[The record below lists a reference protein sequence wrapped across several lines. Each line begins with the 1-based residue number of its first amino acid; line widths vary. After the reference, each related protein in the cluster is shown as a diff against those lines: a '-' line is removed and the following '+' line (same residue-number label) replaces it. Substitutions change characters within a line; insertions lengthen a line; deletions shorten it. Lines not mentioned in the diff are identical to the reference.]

1 MAKSRSEPPATALGA
16 QLLGFAALVALVVVS
31 TLSVAHVVS
40 LKRALDGE
48 THFEAVGVA
57 TDLATL
63 RDGAEALD
71 PGELQR
77 ALERFVRHSS
87 DVAYVR
93 VTDARAPDRVLA
105 AVPLEGKLAPMID
118 VGTERDAGLEYA
130 VEAKLLRDGAC
141 GAKAGEWI
149 VHASALVKARDGA
162 PLATV
167 GVGVRPQ
174 RMEALVARSFPL
186 ALGASL
192 LAFVVAVLVGQR
204 LARRITRP
212 IEALTARMGD
222 VAKGELGPPAD
233 TTEGPRE
240 VRALASSYNVMLEG
254 LRQKLALER
263 YVPSLAR
270 DGLRNDSGEAVI
282 EARECFAAVLFADLR
297 GFSTLS
303 EKRSPRDVLD
313 LLNVYADAMAKVVAD
328 HQGDVIE
335 LMGDGI
341 LAVFPE
347 TSGGFVRVVRC
358 ALAMQ
363 AELST
368 LALPEL
374 RMGIGIHAGEVVLGT
389 VGTGERLKYTVV
401 GDAVNVSS
409 RIQEHARDPSRSCVM
424 ASRAIFD
431 LTKDDVPWVPRG
443 SVPIRGRDGT
453 IELFEVERAR
463 DDRHEEHLPPHD
475 GS

>member
-1 MAKSRSEPPATALGA
+1 MAKPRSEPPATALGA

-31 TLSVAHVVS
+31 TLSGAHVVS

-48 THFEAVGVA
+48 SHFEAVGVA

-63 RDGAEALD
+63 RDGAATLD
-71 PGELQR
+71 AGELQR
-77 ALERFVRHSS
+77 ALERFVRHST

-93 VTDARAPDRVLA
+93 VTDARAPDRVIA

-118 VGTERDAGLEYA
+118 ASVERDAGTEHA
-130 VEAKLLRDGAC
+130 VEAALLRDGAC

-149 VHASALVKARDGA
+149 VHASALVKAQDGT
-162 PLATV
+162 PLAIV

-174 RMEALVARSFPL
+174 RIEALVARSFPL

-212 IEALTARMGD
+212 IEALTARMSD

-233 TTEGPRE
+233 ATEGPRE
-240 VRALASSYNVMLEG
+240 VRALAASYNVMLEG

-303 EKRSPRDVLD
+303 QKRSPREVLD
-313 LLNVYADAMAKVVAD
+313 LLNVYADTMAKVVAD
-328 HQGDVIE
+328 HRGDVIE

-341 LAVFPE
+341 LAVFPGE
-347 TSGGFVRVVRC
+347 TGDLARVVRC

-363 AELST
+363 AELAT

-389 VGTGERLKYTVV
+389 VGTGDRLKYTVV

-409 RIQEHARDPSRSCVM
+409 RIQEQARDPSRSCVM
-424 ASRAIFD
+424 ASREVYDRTSAEIAWVARGAI
-431 LTKDDVPWVPRG
+431 
-443 SVPIRGRDGT
+443 PIRGREGT
-453 IELFEVERAR
+453 IELFEVERAGA
-463 DDRHEEHLPPHD
+463 PHD
-475 GS
+475 ETELSKP